1 VKSPAKKMASSKPPS
16 PHATPQVRHRQVAS
30 LGDEEKTPQKHL
42 PQPPFIANEDKV
54 TFFF

>member
-16 PHATPQVRHRQVAS
+16 PHATPLVRHRQVAS

-54 TFFF
+54 TVFY